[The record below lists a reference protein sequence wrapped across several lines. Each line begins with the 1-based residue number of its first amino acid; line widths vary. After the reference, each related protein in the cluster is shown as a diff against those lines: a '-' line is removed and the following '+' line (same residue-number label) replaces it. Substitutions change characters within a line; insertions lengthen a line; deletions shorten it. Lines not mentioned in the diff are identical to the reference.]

1 MFASSQILISR
12 TGKEITI
19 VDSFWG
25 INTPLI
31 SIRSNPPFHR
41 HTENEQHRSLGRV
54 VVKRPNSFRIAEGIS
69 GRAVSNSLL
78 VTNAQPI
85 DSITT
90 GKS

>member
-1 MFASSQILISR
+1 MLVHKSSFHEQA
-12 TGKEITI
+12 
-19 VDSFWG
+19 DSFWG